1 MRAGTA
7 TCATGW
13 LTLGESESVALRKEP
28 CPDCGSRDNLARYSD
43 GHGYCFGC
51 GYHEQ
56 GTGGDINARATREGR
71 LKVLG
76 DFIQGACRPL
86 PKRGISLETCQKF
99 NYQVG
104 VYNGSP
110 VQLAPYTDEA
120 GHPVAQHVR
129 FPNKYFIWVGEA
141 KGATLWGQHL
151 WRDGGKQ
158 VVIAEGEID
167 AMSIS
172 QLWGNKWPVVSLK
185 SGAQGGKR
193 DLGKA
198 VEWLEKFDHV
208 VLAFDMD
215 AAGQKAAEECAEVLT
230 PGRVKIWH
238 IPLKDAN
245 EMLVAGRE
253 KELID
258 AIWGAKV
265 HRPDG
270 IVSAADT
277 WETLIAEHEHDN
289 IPYPWKGLNEK
300 TQGLRLGEIVT
311 LTAGSGVGK
320 SAVCREIAHHLITQ
334 GERVGYIALEENVQ
348 RSVRGLVSIEFNKP
362 LHLPA
367 VRKSIPEEELKAAW
381 EKIKDHAYFYDHWG
395 STASS
400 NLLNRI
406 RYMVRGCGCRWVVL
420 DHLSIV
426 VSGDGEGDERRKID
440 NLMTSLRSLVE
451 ELKIGLLLVSH
462 LKRPEGKGH
471 EEGAATSLS
480 QLRGSA
486 GIAQLSDMVIGW
498 ERNQQDPLSANVMQG
513 RVLKNRYSGETG
525 LACSLT
531 YNKETGR
538 LTEML
543 DNPFEGQA
551 EEVT

>member
-1 MRAGTA
+1 MKAARSTSA
-7 TCATGW
+7 TP
-13 LTLGESESVALRKEP
+13 LSDSESVALYKEP
-28 CPDCGSRDNLARYSD
+28 CLSCGSRDNLVRYSD
-43 GHGYCFGC
+43 GHGFCFGGC
-51 GYHEQ
+51 GYQAAAGEQ
-56 GTGGDINARATREGR
+56 PHARVGGH
-71 LKVLG
+71 KVSG
-76 DFIQGACRPL
+76 DFIEGGYKPL
-86 PKRGISLETCQKF
+86 TKRGISEETCQKF
-99 NYQVG
+99 GYCVG
-104 VYNGSP
+104 TFNGQS
-110 VQLAPYTDEA
+110 VQIAPFHNEA
-120 GHPVAQHVR
+120 GVVVAQHVR
-129 FPNKYFIWVGEA
+129 FPNKDFIWLGEA
-141 KGATLWGQHL
+141 KGACLWGQHL

-158 VVIAEGEID
+158 VVITEGEID

-172 QLWGNKWPVVSLK
+172 QLWDNKWPVVSLK
-185 SGAQGGKR
+185 SGAQGGKK

-198 VEWLEKFDHV
+198 CEWLEKFEHV
-208 VLAFDMD
+208 ILAFDMD
-215 AAGQKAAEECAEVLT
+215 EPGKKAAEECAMQLT
-230 PGRVKIWH
+230 PGRVKVWN

-245 EMLVAGRE
+245 EMLLAGRV

-265 HRPDG
+265 YRPDG

-277 WETLIAEHEHDN
+277 WEVLIAEHEHDN
-289 IPYPWKGLNEK
+289 IPYPWAGLNEK

-320 SAVCREIAHHLITQ
+320 SAVCREIAHHLIKA
-334 GERVGYIALEENVQ
+334 GESVGYIALEENIQ
-348 RSVRGLVSIEFNKP
+348 RSVRGLVSIELNQP
-362 LHLPA
+362 LHLPK
-367 VRKSIPEEELKAAW
+367 VRQSVPHDVLKAAW
-381 EKIKDHAYFYDHWG
+381 ERVKDSAYFYDHWG

-406 RYMVRGCGCRWVVL
+406 RYMARGCGCRWVVL
-420 DHLSIV
+420 DHISIV

-440 NLMTSLRSLVE
+440 VLMTSLRSLVE
-451 ELKIGLLLVSH
+451 ELKIGMILVSH

-498 ERNQQDPLSANVMQG
+498 ERNQQDPLQADIMQG

-525 LACSLT
+525 LACYLKYT
-531 YNKETGR
+531 KETGR

-543 DNPFEGQA
+543 DNPFLN
-551 EEVT
+551 EEEPPG